1 MSKAVMKQ
9 ALDAMLKGYAGLN
22 FEAYSAAVG
31 SLQAAIANPE
41 PYDQEALE
49 LCDVCGWKA
58 IIPGEPCLMC
68 EGHQRMLSSSKFSLG
83 DVVKKRSGSE
93 WTGKVVGYY
102 STALTPVGCCVES
115 SSHAGSVQIYP
126 ESALEATINQG
137 ELNLAKLQTWLP
149 YDDEDDLK

>member
-41 PYDQEALE
+41 P
-49 LCDVCGWKA
+49 
-58 IIPGEPCLMC
+58 
-68 EGHQRMLSSSKFSLG
+68 SKFNIG
-83 DVVKKRSGSE
+83 DMVKKRSGSE
-93 WTGKVVGYY
+93 WAGKVVGHY
-102 STALTPVGCCVES
+102 STTLTPAGCCVES

-126 ESALEATINQG
+126 EST
-137 ELNLAKLQTWLP
+137 LNLRLKQPLRSLSHTTSKRWVMRNGISGCAKTSKG
-149 YDDEDDLK
+149 LK